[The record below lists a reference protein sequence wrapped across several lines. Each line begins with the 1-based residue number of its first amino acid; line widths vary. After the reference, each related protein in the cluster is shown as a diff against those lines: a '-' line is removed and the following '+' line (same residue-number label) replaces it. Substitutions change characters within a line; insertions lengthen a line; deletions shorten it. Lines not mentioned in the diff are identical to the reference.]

1 VAAPILALF
10 LMSSDQSAPEDTTA
24 DVTAPTEEAS
34 TEEASTEETPVAE
47 APANE
52 TPAEENKRKFREAL
66 AAKQRR
72 HGEDHID
79 TDPQRP
85 QTHGPVDA
93 KRTFRRKTG

>member
-1 VAAPILALF
+1 
-10 LMSSDQSAPEDTTA
+10 MTA
-24 DVTAPTEEAS
+24 DQPVPAEAPADDASAAEAL
-34 TEEASTEETPVAE
+34 TEETPTD
-47 APANE
+47 E
-52 TPAEENKRKFREAL
+52 TPAEANKRKFREAL

-85 QTHGPVDA
+85 QAHGPVET

>member
-1 VAAPILALF
+1 
-10 LMSSDQSAPEDTTA
+10 MSSDQAAPEDTPT

-34 TEEASTEETPVAE
+34 AEETPVEE
-47 APANE
+47 APANEPPANE

>member
-1 VAAPILALF
+1 
-10 LMSSDQSAPEDTTA
+10 MSSDQSAPE
-24 DVTAPTEEAS
+24 
-34 TEEASTEETPVAE
+34 ETPADEAVPTDETVVEE

-52 TPAEENKRKFREAL
+52 TPAEQNKRKFREAL

-79 TDPQRP
+79 TDPKRP
-85 QTHGPVDA
+85 SAHGPVET